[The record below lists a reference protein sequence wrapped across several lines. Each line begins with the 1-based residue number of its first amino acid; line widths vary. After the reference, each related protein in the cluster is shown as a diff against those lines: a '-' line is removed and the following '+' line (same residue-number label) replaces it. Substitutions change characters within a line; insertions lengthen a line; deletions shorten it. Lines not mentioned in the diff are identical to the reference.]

1 MRLCYGKNACTVSPV
16 IGEQM
21 QIGLMTD
28 DQVVLQNF
36 LRRTNQ
42 RMNLDLIQTFLYG
55 LTVFVSGNV
64 MNAENRHG

>member
-1 MRLCYGKNACTVSPV
+1 MMA
-16 IGEQM
+16 
-21 QIGLMTD
+21 D

-42 RMNLDLIQTFLYG
+42 RMDLDLIQTFLYG
-55 LTVFVSGNV
+55 LAVFVFCYV